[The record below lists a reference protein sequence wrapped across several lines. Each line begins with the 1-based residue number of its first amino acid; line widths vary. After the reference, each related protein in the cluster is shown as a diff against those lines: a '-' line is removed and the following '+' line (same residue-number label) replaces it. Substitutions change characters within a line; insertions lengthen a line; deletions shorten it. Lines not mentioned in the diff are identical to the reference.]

1 MNPIPVTQ
9 KKRNTGVFRQMKLD
23 GIPIVWI
30 TAYDAPMATAA
41 EVAGVDLILVG
52 DSGGMVQLGYT
63 STTPVTMDEMITMT
77 AAARRG
83 APSTFIVGDM
93 PLGSYEISDESAIE
107 NAVRFVKAGADAIK
121 LEGGARIASRV
132 TAIASAG
139 IPVFGHFG
147 LTPQSSAGS
156 GGYRVQGKNV
166 DSLNR
171 LVEDLEALES
181 AGVAAILLEAAPAA
195 IGRQIA
201 MRATVPLL
209 GIGAGRNVDGQL
221 LVIGDLLGMV
231 ATFRPKFAKCFVP
244 LVLEEFQRMA
254 VEPPTEGGAGGIA
267 MQDGLLMLSALA
279 IRRYAADVRSGSFPD
294 ADNEYPLT
302 VEEEAEL
309 RKSSNWI
316 A

>member
-1 MNPIPVTQ
+1 MNPIPVIQ

-23 GIPIVWI
+23 GTPIVWI

-93 PLGSYEISDESAIE
+93 PLGSYEISDASAIE

-132 TAIASAG
+132 AAIASAG
-139 IPVFGHFG
+139 ISVFGHIG

-156 GGYRVQGKNV
+156 GGYRVQGKSV

-171 LVEDLEALES
+171 LVGDLEALEA
-181 AGVAAILLEAAPAA
+181 AGVSATLLEAVPAA
-195 IGRQIA
+195 IGRQVA
-201 MRATVPLL
+201 KRATSPVL
-209 GIGAGRNVDGQL
+209 GIGAGRYVDGQL
-221 LVIGDLLGMV
+221 LVIGDLLGIV
-231 ATFRPKFAKCFVP
+231 AGFRPKFAKCFVP
-244 LVLEEFQRMA
+244 LVLEEFQRVA
-254 VEPPTEGGAGGIA
+254 VEAPAVEKSGSMA

-279 IRRYAADVRSGSFPD
+279 IHRYAADVRSGSFPD
-294 ADNEYPLT
+294 SHHEYPLT
-302 VEEEAEL
+302 GAEETEL
-309 RKSSNWI
+309 RTSANWL